1 MATIKDVAKKAG
13 VSVATVSRVLNS
25 YENVR
30 PETVALVK
38 DAIRELGYHP
48 NFLGRTL
55 RRQETMKILVMVP
68 TISNQFYSRLV
79 KGIQTAAQTMGYH
92 TMLAITNSD
101 PAVEKEQIAIARR
114 KLVDGVIFLYS
125 TMEAERLSEFAA
137 ECPAVL
143 CCELVRGARISTI
156 SIDDFRAAL
165 DGTRFLLENCCRR
178 VAFVSAGE
186 LYDSSRLRQLGY
198 RKALEETGVPL
209 DEALLLDEGFTFNA
223 GRRAARRILEM
234 DKLPDA
240 VFATSDSTAI
250 GVIYALAREGVRTP
264 EDISVMGFDDN
275 QIAEYYLPPLTTISQ
290 PQFDIGHKAFEL
302 LLDKINNQSCLERH
316 ILLPHRLVERGSVK
330 KRGDPE
336 RKDAF

>member
-1 MATIKDVAKKAG
+1 MATIKAVAKKAG

-30 PETVALVK
+30 PETVDAVK
-38 DAIRELGYHP
+38 EAIRELGYHP

-79 KGIQTAAQTMGYH
+79 KGIQTAALADGYH
-92 TMLAITNSD
+92 AMLGITNSD

-114 KLVDGVIFLYS
+114 KLVDGVIFLHT
-125 TMEAERLSEFAA
+125 TMDAGELTEFAKG
-137 ECPAVL
+137 CPAVS
-143 CCELVRGARISTI
+143 CCELVQGAKISTV

-165 DGTRFLLENCCRR
+165 DGTRYLLEKGHRR
-178 VAFVSAGE
+178 IAFVSAGT
-186 LYDSSRLRQLGY
+186 LYDSSRLRQMGY
-198 RKALEETGVPL
+198 RRALEEAGILVDNSL
-209 DEALLLDEGFTFNA
+209 ILDEGFTFNA
-223 GRRAARRILEM
+223 GKRAARRILEM
-234 DKLPDA
+234 ERNPDA

-250 GVIYALAREGVRTP
+250 GVISGLAQAGIRTP

-290 PQFDIGHKAFEL
+290 PQFGIGHKAFEL
-302 LLDKINNQSCLERH
+302 LLDKINNQSCAERH
-316 ILLPHRLVERGSVK
+316 ILLPHKLVERSSVK
-330 KRGDPE
+330 DQGN
-336 RKDAF
+336 F